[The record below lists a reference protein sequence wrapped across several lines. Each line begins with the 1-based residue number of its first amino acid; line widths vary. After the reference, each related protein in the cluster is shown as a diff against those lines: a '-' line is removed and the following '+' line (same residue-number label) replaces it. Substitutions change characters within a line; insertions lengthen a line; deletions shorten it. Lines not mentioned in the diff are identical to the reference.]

1 MSGLPEVDMND
12 WEKNTTYANGYDAE
26 CPVIVVSKSGLRL
39 IRYDLLYQEQRPN
52 TEYGKIR
59 TSSTCVFLVVLE
71 SSAIIIQDRCRIVV
85 AVCYRK
91 VSNLHNVSLHLFL

>member
-39 IRYDLLYQEQRPN
+39 IRYDLLYQEVETLTLNMVRLEPHHQ
-52 TEYGKIR
+52 
-59 TSSTCVFLVVLE
+59 LV
-71 SSAIIIQDRCRIVV
+71 
-85 AVCYRK
+85 Y
-91 VSNLHNVSLHLFL
+91 F